1 MNMGNAPTAAQ
12 ADSLGRAILRKR
24 LELQPKERVTIE
36 AYPSSLPW
44 AAGFVREARRAGAY
58 PMVHY
63 EDEAAYWDA
72 AEHGKA
78 HLVGTLAAH
87 ERATLDE
94 TDVYVYFWG
103 PEDVGRVERLPS
115 KAQDSL
121 VAFNPNWYKVAKKA
135 GLRGAR
141 MGIARATGANAERF
155 GLDLSNWRSEMLAAS
170 VRDPSSLLP
179 TVGRLDR
186 KLGGRGEVRLTHPNG
201 TDLTLALVERSA
213 RKDTGVLPPRREWG
227 DFGMLVNTPP
237 GSVYVAVDESTAEG
251 TIVANRSTTQGV
263 MRVTGGRWTFHD
275 GRLASKEFAEG
286 GPAFERLYR
295 AATGAK
301 DRPSFL
307 EVGTNPDLHG
317 SPFLE
322 ENELGAVT
330 VGIGGNVNFGGKSR
344 SSLFTFLTVGGANL
358 SIGGQDVVKAGR
370 VL

>member
-1 MNMGNAPTAAQ
+1 MTSVPSKAQ
-12 ADSLGRAILRKR
+12 ADQLGRAILSKR
-24 LELQPKERVTIE
+24 LKLRPKERVTIE

-63 EDEAAYWDA
+63 EDEGAYWEA

-78 HLVGTLAAH
+78 RLLGTLADH

-103 PEDVGRVERLPS
+103 PEDIARAERLPS
-115 KAQDSL
+115 KVQDSL
-121 VAFNPNWYKVAKKA
+121 VAFNPGWYKLAKKA

-141 MGIARATGANAERF
+141 MSIARATAPNAERF
-155 GLDLSNWRSEMLAAS
+155 GLDLSDWRSEMFAAS
-170 VRDPSSLLP
+170 MRDPMALLP

-186 KLGGRGEVRLTHPNG
+186 RLGGKGDVRLTHPNG
-201 TDLTLALVERSA
+201 TDLTLALVERA
-213 RKDTGVLPPRREWG
+213 VRKDTGVLPPRKEWG

-237 GSVYVAVDESTAEG
+237 GSVYVTVDESTAEG
-251 TIVANRSTTQGV
+251 TIVANRATTQGALH
-263 MRVTGGRWTFHD
+263 VTGGRWTFHD
-275 GRLASKEFAEG
+275 GRLASKEFDGG

-295 AATGAK
+295 GATGAK
-301 DRPSFL
+301 DSPSFL

-322 ENELGAVT
+322 ENELGAIT
-330 VGIGGNVNFGGKSR
+330 VGIGGNSGIGGKSR
-344 SSLFTFLTVGGANL
+344 SSLFTWLTIGGANL
-358 SIGGQDVVKAGR
+358 SIAGRDVVEGGR